1 MNEVLAALGIS
12 VLALVYAV
20 FLIMWVVK
28 QPSGNKE
35 MQAIALSIQE
45 GATAYL
51 NRQSL
56 TMGFFGILIFVVLY
70 FIIPKGSYNN
80 NLWTAVSFIVGAL
93 FSALAGYIGMSVS
106 VRANVRTAEAARKG
120 IKEALS
126 VAFNGG
132 AVTGLSVVGL
142 ALLGVSG
149 FYYFY
154 TSVLNI
160 PVAETTNILVGFGFG
175 ASLISLFARVGGGIF
190 TKAADVGADLVGKIE
205 KNIPEDD
212 PRNPAVIADNVGD
225 NVGDC
230 AGMGAD
236 LFETYAV
243 TLIAAM
249 ILAASTLSGSIGDKG
264 IIYPL
269 VLGGIAVLA
278 SIVGTW
284 FVRLGRSQNIMGA
297 LYKGMIVTGVISA
310 IGFYFATDI
319 MIGDIKIFYAALVGI
334 GITLAIN
341 VITEY
346 YTAKEYGPVKGI
358 AKASATGAGT
368 NLIAGLAVGL
378 QSTIMPTLVIVFGI
392 YLAYYFGSTSSAVES
407 GIYGIAVAA
416 VAMLSTTGMVI
427 ATDSYGPITD
437 NAGGIAEMT
446 KMPPDVRKIT
456 DALDAVG
463 NTTKAVTKGYA
474 VGSAALA
481 ALVLFQAFTS
491 ELSKYS
497 AGTTVTFDI
506 SNHIVLI
513 GLMIGGLL
521 PFAFSAMCMK
531 SVGKA
536 AHAVVEEV
544 RKQFRE
550 IPGIMEGTG
559 KPLYGRC
566 VDIVTKAALKEMVLP
581 AVMAVLSPVVV
592 GFILGPQALGGLLA
606 GVILS
611 GFLMALFMSTG
622 GAAWD
627 NAKKYVEDGNF
638 GGKGSDAHKAAVVG
652 DTVGD
657 PFKDTAG
664 PALNALIKV
673 INTIAV
679 IIAPIIATSYWLK

>member
-1 MNEVLAALGIS
+1 MNIVLIALAVSVAALI
-12 VLALVYAV
+12 YAV
-20 FLIMWVVK
+20 FLIMWVMK
-28 QPSGNKE
+28 KPTGNSQ
-35 MQAIALSIQE
+35 MQAIAKSIQE

-51 NRQSL
+51 NRQSI
-56 TMGFFGILIFVVLY
+56 TMAFFAIVIFVLLAL
-70 FIIPKGSYNN
+70 FMPKGQHNN
-80 NLWTAVSFIVGAL
+80 GLWTGVSFLAGAL

-106 VRANVRTAEAARKG
+106 VRANVRTAEGARKG
-120 IKEALS
+120 LKEALNI
-126 VAFNGG
+126 AFRGG
-132 AVTGLSVVGL
+132 AVTGLAVVGL

-149 FYYFY
+149 FYYLF
-154 TSVLNI
+154 TSVMNI
-160 PVAETTNILVGFGFG
+160 PVEDTTNILVGFGFG

-205 KNIPEDD
+205 KDIPEDD

-249 ILAASTLSGSIGDKG
+249 ILAASTLTGTVGANG
-264 IIYPL
+264 VVFPL
-269 VLGGIAVLA
+269 ALGAVAVLA

-284 FVRLGRSQNIMGA
+284 FVQLGKKQNIMGA
-297 LYKGMIVTGVISA
+297 LYKGLIATSILSA
-310 IGFYFATDI
+310 IGFYFVTMNLIGDI
-319 MIGDIKIFYAALVGI
+319 MIFYASLVGI
-334 GITLAIN
+334 GITFFIN
-341 VITEY
+341 IITEY
-346 YTAKEYGPVKGI
+346 YTAKEYRPVKAIG
-358 AKASATGAGT
+358 KASQTGAGT

-378 QSTIMPTLVIVFGI
+378 ESTILPTVVIAVGI
-392 YLAYYFGSTSSAVES
+392 YLAYYFGSESEAVSS
-407 GIYGIAVAA
+407 GIYGIAIAA
-416 VAMLSTTGMVI
+416 VAMLSATGMII

-446 KMPPDVRKIT
+446 KLPPEVRKIT
-456 DALDAVG
+456 DELDSVG

-474 VGSAALA
+474 IGSAALA

-491 ELSKYS
+491 ELTKH
-497 AGTTVTFDI
+497 AGGESFLFNIDDHV
-506 SNHIVLI
+506 VLI
-513 GLMIGGLL
+513 GLFIGGLL
-521 PFAFSAMCMK
+521 PFAFSSSCMR
-531 SVGKA
+531 SVGIA

-566 VDIVTKAALKEMVLP
+566 VDIVTKAALKQMILP
-581 AVMAVLSPVVV
+581 GVMAVLSPIVV
-592 GFILGPQALGGLLA
+592 GFVLGPRALGGLLA

-627 NAKKYVEDGNF
+627 NGKKFIEDGNY

-679 IIAPIIATSYWLK
+679 IIAPLIVGNALLG